1 MMQRIFNGK
10 LTANDDLTIKYKDED
25 GDLVTVFDSQ
35 DLSFALQTSRVLKLQ
50 VFMNDLNQSKDH
62 SKSILNAEELKKQ
75 LRDIRNAVTQMLDII
90 DVPREENSSNICPN
104 SIQPDEVNV
113 IPTQQP
119 ADNGITKEFDPLDN
133 SKEEQPKIVQP
144 IQIKSETSQENI
156 QNSQHL
162 RQTPPNQSTQIP
174 HNTFNGQSQST
185 INQHNSYPGS
195 QLPQPQG
202 PQGKWVPYPPSSIR
216 PSYPPAQ
223 YSYVYST
230 QLPAPGYNQMT
241 AQMKPPT
248 GNPPPVHSMYYP
260 ANTTPNSQYTTSQYP
275 GQ

>member
-1 MMQRIFNGK
+1 MEADKSCFQPLDLLGKVIIKVQLGDDIRKVLIHNESITYDELLLMMQRIFNGK

-144 IQIKSETSQENI
+144 IQIKC
-156 QNSQHL
+156 
-162 RQTPPNQSTQIP
+162 
-174 HNTFNGQSQST
+174 
-185 INQHNSYPGS
+185 
-195 QLPQPQG
+195 